1 MNRIGIVTEDT
12 VDLIPELIDRHGI
25 AIVPTVLIWPELA
38 AQVGGNTFQKMRE
51 LEKKGIKSFGKTS
64 QPSPREYLNEY
75 RNQLRDFGQVLCIT
89 LTSKLSGSYNSAVL
103 ARTLLTPEE
112 QHRVFVVDSLS
123 VSCGQ
128 ALIVM
133 KAIDLIATGVELD
146 AIAPKVEE
154 SVPGVHMFVMFADPK
169 WMENSG
175 RISRM
180 AATLMR
186 NMATLGVRPVL
197 AFEKGVLVSSSL
209 KNRAAD
215 TALVLFKQLEKD
227 SEKSMKAN
235 KRIRIA
241 ITHGDDLKEAYRL
254 KEMAEKHLENIE
266 VLFVNLINDV
276 VGSVTG
282 PGTLAVAWCE
292 ALGKSQLFQYK

>member
-1 MNRIGIVTEDT
+1 VNRIGIVTEDT
-12 VDLIPELIDRHGI
+12 ADLTPGLIDRHGI
-25 AIVPTVLIWPELA
+25 AIVPTLLTWPEVT
-38 AQVGGNTFQKMRE
+38 AQTGGNTFQKMCE
-51 LEKKGIKSFGKTS
+51 LEKRGIKSFGKTS
-64 QPSPREYLNEY
+64 QPSPKDYLDKY

-112 QHRVFVVDSLS
+112 QHRLVVMDSLS
-123 VSCGQ
+123 ASCGQ

-133 KAIDLIATGVELD
+133 KALDLIATGMELD
-146 AIAPKVEE
+146 AIASNVEE
-154 SVPGVHMFVMFADPK
+154 FVPQVHVFVMFADPK
-169 WMENSG
+169 WMETSG
-175 RISRM
+175 RISHPV
-180 AATLMR
+180 ANLMR
-186 NMATLGVRPVL
+186 NMARLGVRPVL
-197 AFEKGVLVSSSL
+197 AFKKGVLVPSSL

-276 VGSVTG
+276 VGAVTG
-282 PGTLAVAWCE
+282 PGTLAFAWCE
-292 ALGKSQLFQYK
+292 A

>member
-1 MNRIGIVTEDT
+1 LNRIGIVTEDT

-123 VSCGQ
+123 ASCGQ

-292 ALGKSQLFQYK
+292 A